1 MATSIHHGE
10 PGSFKSFS
18 LVQRFIIPALREG
31 RVVITNI
38 RGVNSLQRFSDA
50 LGESFPESAVLAFLD
65 TDLKANRLSM
75 AAFYQWA
82 PLGALIVID
91 EAQRIYPNRR
101 DFTLESLDKNYIP
114 DGVQVDPTEDR
125 PEDVFTAYDMQR
137 HYNWDILLSTPSI
150 AKIKSDIRQVAA
162 NAFYHKSLQDKIP
175 KILQLW
181 FPKRFKNLW
190 LEQEHHAQDSGLA
203 KTHATGQPKQYQ
215 ADERVFSCYDSTV
228 TGEHSTT
235 AVKTSIF
242 SDPKLRIILFV
253 LVLSS
258 SFFITQLYNKFLSNP
273 SPAPTVAPVTIPTPS
288 VNQIPVSVPVSVT
301 AQIPDV
307 LPDYVPAEPVSP
319 APVLIPLAI
328 AEFKNEVLKM
338 VHVFKDNKI
347 FTVPPQYLQSL
358 GFTFTRSKSCEFGL
372 KNASGQ
378 SFSISCSSEVFQKC
392 ATVLQAPRHFKSS
405 NCLPNPVL
413 LAAAEG
419 ESAALAE
426 LKPTGAATTDK

>member
-18 LVQRFIIPALREG
+18 LVQRFVIPALREG

-50 LGESFPESAVLAFLD
+50 LGETFPESAVLAFLD

-114 DGVQVDPTEDR
+114 EGVDVNPNEDR

-150 AKIKSDIRQVAA
+150 AKIKTDIRQVAA

-215 ADERVFSCYDSTV
+215 ADERVFNCYDSTV

-242 SDPKLRIILFV
+242 SDPKVRFILFV
-253 LVLSS
+253 LALSTS
-258 SFFITQLYNKFLSNP
+258 SFFYLGFKKFTRST
-273 SPAPTVAPVTIPTPS
+273 PATPTVAPVSIPAPS
-288 VNQIPVSVPVSVT
+288 VNQTPVPVPVSVS
-301 AQIPDV
+301 AEVSDV
-307 LPDYVPAEPVSP
+307 LPDYVPNEPVSP

-392 ATVLQAPRHFKSS
+392 ATVLQAPGHFKSS